1 MTNSV
6 AYKCKQPLPRFHT
19 IISGQQC
26 NIFIDKPAVGY
37 TVLQI
42 TFKANIQ
49 RWSSEKIF
57 VPMIKSHTC
66 SKVMMQL
73 GAIVKHAC
81 KVSLGLLVSLSLSLF
96 LRSTLICCAVCC
108 FSPFARVP
116 SPGPTLTSTAS

>member
-73 GAIVKHAC
+73 GTIVKHAC
-81 KVSLGLLVSLSLSLF
+81 KVSWSLSLSFTLS
-96 LRSTLICCAVCC
+96 LRSTSICCAVCC

>member
-1 MTNSV
+1 
-6 AYKCKQPLPRFHT
+6 
-19 IISGQQC
+19 
-26 NIFIDKPAVGY
+26 VGY

-81 KVSLGLLVSLSLSLF
+81 KVSWSLSLSLSLSDPHQF
-96 LRSTLICCAVCC
+96 VVLCVVFPPLPASPLLGQRSHQRRVDNATEGTLFGI
-108 FSPFARVP
+108 
-116 SPGPTLTSTAS
+116 